1 MTDVSETLPSS
12 LNYPFGRYLM
22 FYWPISSSF
31 MGILFNFIILSIISF
46 LSWDQMLSY
55 IFKEPR
61 KDSTPEKDWTDT
73 EEYDDRV
80 DFEPF
85 VMPEREE
92 RILQK
97 KDERKDV
104 MKDLR
109 SSMTSQRSWASSGRM
124 EISYSDSDDDILLF
138 NDHLDTTS
146 SRSDPRKTSESNIKS
161 GSSDSFETI
170 EDSREDLV
178 TMETGN
184 PSKQSGL
191 PGARFRGTK
200 VSED

>member
-92 RILQK
+92 RVLQK
-97 KDERKDV
+97 KDERKG
-104 MKDLR
+104 
-109 SSMTSQRSWASSGRM
+109 W
-124 EISYSDSDDDILLF
+124 
-138 NDHLDTTS
+138 
-146 SRSDPRKTSESNIKS
+146 
-161 GSSDSFETI
+161 
-170 EDSREDLV
+170 
-178 TMETGN
+178 
-184 PSKQSGL
+184 
-191 PGARFRGTK
+191 
-200 VSED
+200 